1 MSEQV
6 GISVQGQRFVTTHW
20 TAVLSA
26 RDSSHPDAQT
36 LLQNLCRDY
45 WPPLYAFIRR
55 SGYSVE
61 EAQDLTQE
69 FFYRFIEKD
78 FLQHLK
84 DRRGKFRSFLL
95 TLLKHF
101 LSDQRDR
108 SNAQKRGGGHWTIS
122 LDEFIT
128 EETGTALSS
137 PEVTPEHEFDRRWAH
152 TLLQHSYKR
161 LKEDYRLNGNV
172 ILFERLK
179 NIHSGDSNGQTCQEI
194 GSDIGISESAVKS
207 ALHRMR
213 KRHREILEEEIR
225 KTVHTDTEFDEEVR
239 YFIQVL
245 SRKS

>member
-6 GISVQGQRFVTTHW
+6 GISMQGQRFVTTHW

-26 RDSSHPDAQT
+26 RDSSRPDAQA

-55 SGYSVE
+55 SGYTVE

-101 LSDQRDR
+101 LSDRRDR
-108 SNAQKRGGGHWTIS
+108 ASAQKRGGGQCTIS
-122 LDEFIT
+122 LDEFNA
-128 EETGTALSS
+128 EELGTSLASAAA
-137 PEVTPEHEFDRRWAH
+137 TPECEFDRRWA
-152 TLLQHSYKR
+152 R
-161 LKEDYRLNGNV
+161 
-172 ILFERLK
+172 
-179 NIHSGDSNGQTCQEI
+179 
-194 GSDIGISESAVKS
+194 
-207 ALHRMR
+207 
-213 KRHREILEEEIR
+213 
-225 KTVHTDTEFDEEVR
+225 
-239 YFIQVL
+239 
-245 SRKS
+245 